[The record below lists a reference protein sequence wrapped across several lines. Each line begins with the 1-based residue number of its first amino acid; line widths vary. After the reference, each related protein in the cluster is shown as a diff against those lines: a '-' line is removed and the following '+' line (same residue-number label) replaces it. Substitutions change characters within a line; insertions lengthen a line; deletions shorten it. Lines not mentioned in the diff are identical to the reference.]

1 MAFVATRLR
10 PNRAVGRLD
19 ASQQASGQLL
29 LMEETTDLGV
39 DLVLADRNTPQA
51 LGEPER
57 VVDDYD
63 TTHLPIRLPA
73 QQESPEG
80 HDPVVDGALLHR
92 RVSPAPQLTPH
103 LVILDD
109 EDATMFL
116 HPLSNELTD
125 LVETFTTHVVPFHSR
140 FYSARSLG
148 SNSAPETML
157 HNIHHNRHDVNH
169 F

>member
-63 TTHLPIRLPA
+63 TTHLPIGPPTQQLPP
-73 QQESPEG
+73 QRHRPM
-80 HDPVVDGALLHR
+80 VDSALLHR
-92 RVSPAPQLTPH
+92 GV
-103 LVILDD
+103 
-109 EDATMFL
+109 
-116 HPLSNELTD
+116 N
-125 LVETFTTHVVPFHSR
+125 
-140 FYSARSLG
+140 SL
-148 SNSAPETML
+148 P
-157 HNIHHNRHDVNH
+157 
-169 F
+169 